1 MKVQRGFLTD
11 IDDKIQDFVH
21 YVQKIVFQELLE
33 ADGKT
38 SAKQFVD
45 DFKKEINE
53 ILEEHNIALQK
64 LGSERQK
71 KNDEQGDEAF
81 RKLIEK
87 NSQKIQ
93 IFKRGQAERSG
104 TLGTGFGGKSGD
116 AVPEP
121 KDTWY
126 MDDVDKLSW
135 GKQDCS
141 IF

>member
-71 KNDEQGDEAF
+71 KNDE
-81 RKLIEK
+81 
-87 NSQKIQ
+87 
-93 IFKRGQAERSG
+93 
-104 TLGTGFGGKSGD
+104 
-116 AVPEP
+116 
-121 KDTWY
+121 
-126 MDDVDKLSW
+126 
-135 GKQDCS
+135 
-141 IF
+141 